1 MRTPYQA
8 NWFMKKVKYF
18 YNTQTL
24 KYEKLVVS
32 MRVKILRILGF
43 LSAAIVTGILF
54 LSVAYRFLDSPK
66 EKLLRRDIDNMKEEY
81 EGLKS
86 RMADLKTEID
96 ELQHRDNSI
105 YRVIFEAA
113 PIPDSVRAGQPDKD
127 EEIQQLQRKEN
138 GEIIA
143 SATRMLAE
151 LTNRVKM
158 QEKSYLQIEDLI
170 KNKQKMLASIPA
182 IQPVANKDLD
192 RIASGFGYRI
202 DPIYKTMKFHSGLD
216 FTAPSGTPIYATGDG
231 VIEEASLSDVG
242 YGNHVVVNHGY
253 GYKSLYGH
261 MVRMKVKRGQ
271 SVKRGDVLGW
281 VGSTGKSTGPHCHYE
296 VVKNGVKVD
305 PVYFFYNDLTPE
317 QFDRMLKIARSG
329 NQSFD

>member
-1 MRTPYQA
+1 
-8 NWFMKKVKYF
+8 MKKIKYF

-32 MRVKILRILGF
+32 LRVKILRILGF
-43 LSAAIVTGILF
+43 ISAAIVTGILF

-66 EKLLRRDIDNMKEEY
+66 EKLLRADIDNMKEEY
-81 EGLKS
+81 DALQGRMSELKGH
-86 RMADLKTEID
+86 MD
-96 ELQHRDNSI
+96 ELQHRDNEI

-113 PIPDSVRAGQPDKD
+113 PIPDSVRAGKPEKA
-127 EEIQQLQRKEN
+127 EEIQQLQSKDNREVIN
-138 GEIIA
+138 
-143 SATRMLAE
+143 ATTKILEE
-151 LTNRVKM
+151 LINRVKV
-158 QEKSYLQIEDLI
+158 QEKSYVQIEDLI

-182 IQPVANKDLD
+182 IQPVSNKDLD

-216 FTAPSGTPIYATGDG
+216 FAAPSGTPIYSTGDG

-271 SVKRGDVLGW
+271 TVKRGDVVGW

-296 VVKNGVKVD
+296 VSKNGSKVD
-305 PVYFFYNDLTPE
+305 PVYFFFNDLTPE

>member
-1 MRTPYQA
+1 
-8 NWFMKKVKYF
+8 MKKIKYF

-32 MRVKILRILGF
+32 LRVKILRILGF
-43 LSAAIVTGILF
+43 ISAAIVTGILF

-66 EKLLRRDIDNMKEEY
+66 EKLLRADIDNMKEEY
-81 EGLKS
+81 DALQGRMSELKGH
-86 RMADLKTEID
+86 MD
-96 ELQHRDNSI
+96 ELQHRDNEI

-113 PIPDSVRAGQPDKD
+113 PIPDSVRAGKPEKA
-127 EEIQQLQRKEN
+127 EEMQQLQSKDNREVIN
-138 GEIIA
+138 
-143 SATRMLAE
+143 ATTSILEE
-151 LTNRVKM
+151 LINRVKV
-158 QEKSYLQIEDLI
+158 QEKSYIQIEDLI

-182 IQPVANKDLD
+182 IQPVSNKDLD

-216 FTAPSGTPIYATGDG
+216 FAAPSGTPIYSTGDG

-271 SVKRGDVLGW
+271 TVKRGDVVGW

-296 VVKNGVKVD
+296 VSKNGSKVD
-305 PVYFFYNDLTPE
+305 PVYFFFNDLTPE

>member
-1 MRTPYQA
+1 
-8 NWFMKKVKYF
+8 MKKVKYF

-32 MRVKILRILGF
+32 VRVKVLRILGF

-54 LSVAYRFLDSPK
+54 LSVAYRFLESPK
-66 EKLLRRDIDNMKEEY
+66 EKFLRQDIESMKEEY
-81 EGLKS
+81 DALKG
-86 RMADLKTEID
+86 RMAEMKTSLD
-96 ELQHRDNSI
+96 ELQHRDNEI

-113 PIPDSVRAGQPDKD
+113 PIADSVRAGKAGK
-127 EEIQQLQRKEN
+127 EEENIQLAGKAN
-138 GEIIA
+138 SDIIA
-143 SATRMLAE
+143 ASGKMIAE
-151 LTNRVKM
+151 LSSRMKV

-182 IQPVANKDLD
+182 IQPVSNKDLD

-231 VIEEASLSDVG
+231 TIEEASLSDVG

-271 SVKRGDVLGW
+271 QVKRGDVLGW

-296 VVKNGVKVD
+296 VMKNGSKVD

>member
-1 MRTPYQA
+1 
-8 NWFMKKVKYF
+8 MKKIKYF

-32 MRVKILRILGF
+32 LRVKILRILGF
-43 LSAAIVTGILF
+43 ISAAIVTGILF

-66 EKLLRRDIDNMKEEY
+66 EKLLRADIDNMKEEY
-81 EGLKS
+81 DALKG
-86 RMADLKTEID
+86 RMSELKGHMD
-96 ELQHRDNSI
+96 ELQHRDNEI

-113 PIPDSVRAGQPDKD
+113 PIPDSVRAGKSEKA
-127 EEIQQLQRKEN
+127 EEMQQLQTKDNREVIN
-138 GEIIA
+138 
-143 SATRMLAE
+143 STTRILEE
-151 LTNRVKM
+151 LINRVKI
-158 QEKSYLQIEDLI
+158 QEKSYVQIEDLI

-182 IQPVANKDLD
+182 IQPVSNKDLD

-216 FTAPSGTPIYATGDG
+216 FAAPSGTPIYSTGDG

-271 SVKRGDVLGW
+271 TVKRGDVVGW

-296 VVKNGVKVD
+296 VSKNGSKVD
-305 PVYFFYNDLTPE
+305 PVYFFFNDLTPE

>member
-1 MRTPYQA
+1 
-8 NWFMKKVKYF
+8 MKKVKYF

-32 MRVKILRILGF
+32 VKVKILRILGF

-54 LSVAYRFLDSPK
+54 LTVSYRFLDSPK
-66 EKLLRRDIDNMKEEY
+66 ETMLRRDLDNMQEEY
-81 EGLKS
+81 GNLQDQVKELKS
-86 RMADLKTEID
+86 QLG
-96 ELQHRDNSI
+96 ELQHRDNEI

-113 PIPDSVRAGQPDKD
+113 PIPDSVRAGQD
-127 EEIQQLQRKEN
+127 EKTKEN
-138 GEIIA
+138 LALSVKPESEIIA
-143 SATRMLAE
+143 ATRKLLGEIAS
-151 LTNRVKM
+151 RVAL

-202 DPIYKTMKFHSGLD
+202 DPIYKTVKFHSGLD

-261 MVRMKVKRGQ
+261 MVRIKAKRGQ
-271 SVKRGDVLGW
+271 SVKRGDILGW

-296 VVKNGVKVD
+296 VMKNGVKVD

-317 QFDRMLKIARSG
+317 EFDRMLKIARSG

>member
-1 MRTPYQA
+1 
-8 NWFMKKVKYF
+8 MKKIKYF

-32 MRVKILRILGF
+32 LRVKILRVLGF
-43 LSAAIVTGILF
+43 ISAAIVTGIIF

-66 EKLLRRDIDNMKEEY
+66 EKLLRADIDNMKEEY
-81 EGLKS
+81 DALQGRMNELKGH
-86 RMADLKTEID
+86 MD
-96 ELQHRDNSI
+96 ELQHRDNEI

-113 PIPDSVRAGQPDKD
+113 PIPDSVRAGKPEKTD
-127 EEIQQLQRKEN
+127 EEMQQLQSKDNHEVIR
-138 GEIIA
+138 
-143 SATRMLAE
+143 ATAKVLQE
-151 LTNRVKM
+151 LINRVKV
-158 QEKSYLQIEDLI
+158 QEKSYVQIEDLI

-182 IQPVANKDLD
+182 IQPVSNKDLD

-202 DPIYKTMKFHSGLD
+202 DPIYKTMKFHGGLD
-216 FTAPSGTPIYATGDG
+216 FAAPSGTPIYSTGDG

-242 YGNHVVVNHGY
+242 YGNHVIVNHGY

-271 SVKRGDVLGW
+271 TVKRGDVVGW

-296 VVKNGVKVD
+296 VSKNGTRVD

>member
-1 MRTPYQA
+1 
-8 NWFMKKVKYF
+8 MKKVKYF

-32 MRVKILRILGF
+32 VKVKVLRILGF
-43 LSAAIVTGILF
+43 LSAAIVTGMLF
-54 LSVAYRFLDSPK
+54 LTVSYRFLDSPK
-66 EKLLRRDIDNMKEEY
+66 ETMLRRDLDNMQEEY
-81 EGLKS
+81 NTLQDQVKELKGQ
-86 RMADLKTEID
+86 LG
-96 ELQHRDNSI
+96 ELQHRDNEI

-113 PIPDSVRAGQPDKD
+113 PIPDSVRAGQD
-127 EEIQQLQRKEN
+127 EKSKEN
-138 GEIIA
+138 LALSTKPESEIIA
-143 SATRMLAE
+143 ATKKMLAE
-151 LTNRVKM
+151 IGNRVQL

-202 DPIYKTMKFHSGLD
+202 DPIYKTVKFHSGLD

-231 VIEEASLSDVG
+231 TIEESSLSDVG

-261 MVRMKVKRGQ
+261 MVRIKAKRGQ
-271 SVKRGDVLGW
+271 AVKRGDILGW

-296 VVKNGVKVD
+296 VMKNGVKVD

>member
-1 MRTPYQA
+1 
-8 NWFMKKVKYF
+8 MKKVKYF

-32 MRVKILRILGF
+32 VKVKVLRILGF

-54 LSVAYRFLDSPK
+54 LSVSYRFLDSPK
-66 EKLLRRDIDNMKEEY
+66 ETMLRRDLDNMKEEY
-81 EGLKS
+81 NNLRERMGEMKS
-86 RMADLKTEID
+86 QLG
-96 ELQHRDNSI
+96 ELQHRDNEI

-113 PIPDSVRAGQPDKD
+113 PIPDSVRAGQNV
-127 EEIQQLQRKEN
+127 KEDPN
-138 GEIIA
+138 QSLAVKPESEIIA
-143 SATRMLAE
+143 ATRNMLNE
-151 LTNRVKM
+151 LGSRVQL

-202 DPIYKTMKFHSGLD
+202 DPIYKTVKFHSGLD

-231 VIEEASLSDVG
+231 TIEESSLSDVG

-261 MVRMKVKRGQ
+261 MVRIKAKRGQ
-271 SVKRGDVLGW
+271 AVKRGDVLGW

-296 VVKNGVKVD
+296 VMKNGVKVD

>member
-1 MRTPYQA
+1 
-8 NWFMKKVKYF
+8 MKKIKYF

-32 MRVKILRILGF
+32 LRVKLLRILGF
-43 LSAAIVTGILF
+43 ISAAIVTGILF
-54 LSVAYRFLDSPK
+54 LSIAYRFLDSPK
-66 EKLLRRDIDNMKEEY
+66 EKLLRADIDNMKEEY
-81 EGLKS
+81 EALKG
-86 RMADLKTEID
+86 RMSELKGHMD
-96 ELQHRDNSI
+96 ELQHRDNEI

-113 PIPDSVRAGQPDKD
+113 PIPDSVRAGKPEKLEEFQAKD
-127 EEIQQLQRKEN
+127 DR
-138 GEIIA
+138 EIIT
-143 SATRMLAE
+143 STTRILEE
-151 LTNRVKM
+151 LINRVKI
-158 QEKSYLQIEDLI
+158 QEKSYVQIEDLI

-182 IQPVANKDLD
+182 IQPVSNKDLD

-216 FTAPSGTPIYATGDG
+216 FAAPSGTPIYSTGDG

-271 SVKRGDVLGW
+271 TVKRGDVVGW

-296 VVKNGVKVD
+296 VSKNGTKVD

>member
-1 MRTPYQA
+1 
-8 NWFMKKVKYF
+8 MKKVKYF

-32 MRVKILRILGF
+32 VRVKILRILGF

-54 LSVAYRFLDSPK
+54 LSVAYRFLESPK
-66 EKLLRRDIDNMKEEY
+66 EKFLRQDIESMKEEY
-81 EGLKS
+81 DGLKN
-86 RMADLKTEID
+86 RMAEMKTSLD
-96 ELQHRDNSI
+96 ELQHRDNEI

-113 PIPDSVRAGQPDKD
+113 PIADSVRAGKSAK
-127 EEIQQLQRKEN
+127 EEEN
-138 GEIIA
+138 TELAGKPNNEIIA
-143 SATRMLAE
+143 ASSKMLAE
-151 LTNRVKM
+151 LGNRMKA
-158 QEKSYLQIEDLI
+158 QQKSYLQIEDLI

-182 IQPVANKDLD
+182 IQPVSNKDLD

-231 VIEEASLSDVG
+231 TIEEASLSDVG

-271 SVKRGDVLGW
+271 QVKRGDVLGW

-296 VVKNGVKVD
+296 VMKNGSKVD

>member
-1 MRTPYQA
+1 
-8 NWFMKKVKYF
+8 MKKVKYF

-32 MRVKILRILGF
+32 LRVKILRILGF
-43 LSAAIVTGILF
+43 LSAAVVTGILF

-66 EKLLRRDIDNMKEEY
+66 EKMLRHDIDNMKEEY
-81 EGLKS
+81 DGLKG
-86 RMADLKTEID
+86 RMADLRTQMA
-96 ELQHRDNSI
+96 ELQRRDNSI

-113 PIPDSVRAGQPDKD
+113 PIPDSIRAGQPDK
-127 EEIQQLQRKEN
+127 EEELLLLQSKPN

-143 SATRMLAE
+143 SAAEMLIE
-151 LTNRVKM
+151 LSNRIRT

-182 IQPVANKDLD
+182 IQPVSNKDLN

-261 MVRMKVKRGQ
+261 MVRMKAKRGQ
-271 SVKRGDVLGW
+271 HVKRGDVLGW

-296 VVKNGVKVD
+296 VSKNGVKVD

>member
-1 MRTPYQA
+1 
-8 NWFMKKVKYF
+8 MKKVKYF

-32 MRVKILRILGF
+32 LRVKILRILGF

-81 EGLKS
+81 EGLKG

-143 SATRMLAE
+143 SAARMLGE

-271 SVKRGDVLGW
+271 GVKRGDVLGW